1 MPYWRLSGFYL
12 FYFALLGAIIPF
24 WNLYLADVGYSA
36 AQIGVLGALLMGT
49 KIVSPYLLGAF
60 TDRSGKPMQVIRWS
74 NFAALLCFLALFGQT
89 LLPIEGAQRFY
100 LLVAVI
106 AGFSFFWNAVIGQ
119 YEAVTLLAL
128 GDHYEKYGTIRAWG
142 SVGFIVTVILL
153 GALFELLPIA
163 NLPLIMAVILAL
175 IWLSSMVPLSIQTSP
190 QHSDAMG
197 FSKILK
203 QTDVLA
209 FFGGCF
215 LMKMAHGPYYIFYSI
230 YLDGYGYSKSTIGLL
245 WGGAVLAEFAL
256 FFVMAKVLRQYSI
269 RTILIGSTAF
279 AALRW
284 WLIGYFPT
292 QISVLIVAQAL
303 HAFTFASYHASA
315 VEWVRRRFGNA
326 YQGQGQAVYSA
337 VSFGAGSALGAF
349 ISGLMW
355 TNTLSPAWQHTWL
368 FATVV
373 SVAGLLVFM
382 LLFKEPGEK
391 SAGAG

>member
-24 WNLYLADVGYSA
+24 WNLYLADAGYSA

-60 TDRSGKPMQVIRWS
+60 TDRSGKPMKVIRWS
-74 NFAALLCFLALFGQT
+74 NFAALLCFLALFAQT
-89 LLPIEGAQRFY
+89 LLPIDGTQRFY

-106 AGFSFFWNAVIGQ
+106 FGFSFFWNAVIGQ

-153 GALFELLPIA
+153 GAIFEII
-163 NLPLIMAVILAL
+163 NIDQLPLIMAFILAL
-175 IWLSSMVPLSIQTSP
+175 IWISSLVPLTVHTQAA
-190 QHSDAMG
+190 HSEPVG
-197 FSKILK
+197 FSKIIK
-203 QTDVLA
+203 KPDVLA
-209 FFGGCF
+209 FFAGCF
-215 LMKMAHGPYYIFYSI
+215 LMKMAHGPYYVFYSI

-269 RTILIGSTAF
+269 RTILIYSTAF

-284 WLIGYFPT
+284 LLIGYFPT
-292 QISVLIVAQAL
+292 QISTLIFAQAL
-303 HAFTFASYHASA
+303 HAFTFASYHATA

-349 ISGLMW
+349 ISGIIW
-355 TNTLSPAWQHTWL
+355 TDSLSSAWQHTWL
-368 FATVV
+368 FATIV

-382 LLFKEPGEK
+382 LVFKEPA
-391 SAGAG
+391 SNHISNS